1 MSNLPKQET
10 LVGATLTVLENL
22 GGQAHFRDIEKG
34 VIEFLN
40 IDSSLTMVIR
50 SGNRTELAY
59 RLSWAR
65 TKCKALG
72 KIKNIGNGIWKL
84 I

>member
-1 MSNLPKQET
+1 VSNLPKQEV
-10 LVGATLTVLENL
+10 LVGATLKVLENL

-34 VIEFLN
+34 VIAYLN
-40 IDSSLTMVIR
+40 IDANLTRVIR

-72 KIKNIGNGIWKL
+72 KIENVGNGNWKL
-84 I
+84 T